1 MDAGV
6 WDPRGGAAREVFHNS
21 VDGDVMDVGMEG
33 VAADGW
39 WAGLESLGYYLHS
52 GMERIMWMGW
62 VIVVERQDLFWKSDM
77 CGLGN
82 RVSRNEPGSMVMYCC
97 P

>member
-62 VIVVERQDLFWKSDM
+62 VIVVERQDCSGFGRGVICVAWGTGCREMSL
-77 CGLGN
+77 GLW
-82 RVSRNEPGSMVMYCC
+82 
-97 P
+97 